1 MYHHANNN
9 INISQLSDHGSVS
22 TKSSEARRRQIP
34 LAFAN
39 TEWGREY
46 IANPNWEQDN
56 LGKIHP
62 PVRRKSRGQAGAND
76 ETTTSS
82 SSNPT
87 VKSTNPSAASE
98 ASYDVVPAPLPSSS
112 APQETSKQYSAM
124 ASWNFFRRT
133 FPHSASPASP
143 DTETRNSI
151 HPEQEEVAELGS
163 WLEMLMRWDD
173 FEQWRLNILQ
183 RPWYSPGDTA

>member
-9 INISQLSDHGSVS
+9 INISQSSDHGSVS

-82 SSNPT
+82 SSIPT
-87 VKSTNPSAASE
+87 AKSTNTSAASE
-98 ASYDVVPAPLPSSS
+98 VSSDVAPASSTPSP
-112 APQETSKQYSAM
+112 APQEISQQYSAM
-124 ASWNFFRRT
+124 ASWNFFRCT
-133 FPHSASPASP
+133 FPHSTSPTSP
-143 DTETRNSI
+143 DSENRNSI
-151 HPEQEEVAELGS
+151 RPEQAEAVELGA
-163 WLEMLMRWDD
+163 WLDMLMRWDD
-173 FEQWRLNILQ
+173 FEQWRLDILQ
-183 RPWYSPGDTA
+183 RPWYSPGNTA